1 MAETNGTNGGNTP
14 SPGPDSTAPQVN
26 VVGQYIKDLSF
37 ECPDATRFFR
47 GPGKNPNLQINFN
60 VQVRNLQQDA
70 YEVALSLEGEAKSD
84 EGVLYNIEL
93 IYAGAFILR
102 NLPQEAIQPVLFIE
116 CPRFFFRSS
125 GASLPI
131 SRAKAVSRRCSSTR
145 STLRGCTGAAPR
157 WGRSRRSQ
165 QSKGLTGHRYHVDR
179 FACSA
184 WMRVISDDIQD
195 RMTASASMGR
205 MPW

>member
-1 MAETNGTNGGNTP
+1 MSGNNGSNGGNTP
-14 SPGPDSTAPQVN
+14 NPGPDNSQNPQVN

-93 IYAGAFILR
+93 IYAGAFVLR

-116 CPRFFFRSS
+116 CPALLFPFVRRLVADLSREGGFPP
-125 GASLPI
+125 LLLDPI
-131 SRAKAVSRRCSSTR
+131 DFAGLYR
-145 STLRGCTGAAPR
+145 
-157 WGRSRRSQ
+157 RRSE
-165 QSKGLTGHRYHVDR
+165 
-179 FACSA
+179 
-184 WMRVISDDIQD
+184 
-195 RMTASASMGR
+195 MGQE
-205 MPW
+205 PTIATE

>member
-1 MAETNGTNGGNTP
+1 MNPKN
-14 SPGPDSTAPQVN
+14 PQVN

-93 IYAGAFILR
+93 IYAGAFVLR

-116 CPRFFFRSS
+116 CPALLFPFVRRLVADLSREGGFPP
-125 GASLPI
+125 LLLDPI
-131 SRAKAVSRRCSSTR
+131 DFAGLYR
-145 STLRGCTGAAPR
+145 
-157 WGRSRRSQ
+157 RRSE
-165 QSKGLTGHRYHVDR
+165 
-179 FACSA
+179 
-184 WMRVISDDIQD
+184 
-195 RMTASASMGR
+195 MGQE
-205 MPW
+205 PTIATE

>member
-1 MAETNGTNGGNTP
+1 MAEIETMSGNNGSNGGDTLNP
-14 SPGPDSTAPQVN
+14 VPDNSQAPQVN

-93 IYAGAFILR
+93 IYAGAFVLR

-116 CPRFFFRSS
+116 CPALLFPFVRRLVADLSREGGFPP
-125 GASLPI
+125 LLLDPI
-131 SRAKAVSRRCSSTR
+131 DFAGLYR
-145 STLRGCTGAAPR
+145 
-157 WGRSRRSQ
+157 RRSE
-165 QSKGLTGHRYHVDR
+165 
-179 FACSA
+179 
-184 WMRVISDDIQD
+184 
-195 RMTASASMGR
+195 MGQE
-205 MPW
+205 PTIATE

>member
-1 MAETNGTNGGNTP
+1 MAEIKTMSASNGSNGGNTP
-14 SPGPDSTAPQVN
+14 KPGPDNSQAPQVN

-84 EGVLYNIEL
+84 EGVLYNVEL
-93 IYAGAFILR
+93 VYAGAFVLR

-116 CPRFFFRSS
+116 CPALLFPFVRRLVADLSREGGFPPLLLDPIDF
-125 GASLPI
+125 ASLYRR
-131 SRAKAVSRRCSSTR
+131 RAE
-145 STLRGCTGAAPR
+145 
-157 WGRSRRSQ
+157 
-165 QSKGLTGHRYHVDR
+165 
-179 FACSA
+179 
-184 WMRVISDDIQD
+184 
-195 RMTASASMGR
+195 MGQE
-205 MPW
+205 PTIATE

>member
-1 MAETNGTNGGNTP
+1 MAATP
-14 SPGPDSTAPQVN
+14 PTRGRTSQAPQVN

-93 IYAGAFILR
+93 IYAGAFVLR

-116 CPRFFFRSS
+116 CPALLFPFVRRLVADLSREGGFPP
-125 GASLPI
+125 LLLDPI
-131 SRAKAVSRRCSSTR
+131 DFAGLYR
-145 STLRGCTGAAPR
+145 
-157 WGRSRRSQ
+157 RRSE
-165 QSKGLTGHRYHVDR
+165 
-179 FACSA
+179 
-184 WMRVISDDIQD
+184 
-195 RMTASASMGR
+195 MGQE
-205 MPW
+205 PTIATE